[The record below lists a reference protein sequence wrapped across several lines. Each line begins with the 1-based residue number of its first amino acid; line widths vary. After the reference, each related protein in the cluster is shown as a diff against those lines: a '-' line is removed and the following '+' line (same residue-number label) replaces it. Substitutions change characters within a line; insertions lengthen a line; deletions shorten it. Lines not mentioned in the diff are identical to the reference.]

1 MSLLPSHLVRRE
13 IKYFYVLKKSI
24 ISDSLDKLL
33 MTHRVDLTEFKKISC
48 ENFKE
53 MRGKGTS
60 GLDELYG
67 SLAGIRILND

>member
-1 MSLLPSHLVRRE
+1 
-13 IKYFYVLKKSI
+13 
-24 ISDSLDKLL
+24 LL
-33 MTHRVDLTEFKKISC
+33 MTHRVDLTGFKELTC
-48 ENFKE
+48 ENLKE

>member
-1 MSLLPSHLVRRE
+1 
-13 IKYFYVLKKSI
+13 
-24 ISDSLDKLL
+24 

>member
-1 MSLLPSHLVRRE
+1 
-13 IKYFYVLKKSI
+13 
-24 ISDSLDKLL
+24 

-48 ENFKE
+48 KNLIE

-60 GLDELYG
+60 GLDKLYG

>member
-1 MSLLPSHLVRRE
+1 MVNEQLWFLLTVALTQ
-13 IKYFYVLKKSI
+13 
-24 ISDSLDKLL
+24 LL
-33 MTHRVDLTEFKKISC
+33 MTHRVDLTGFKKLTC
-48 ENFKE
+48 ENLKE